1 MLTKSDA
8 RNLKSNDTV
17 VWQDLWAVHDYA
29 AKVTAIS
36 PSSVT
41 VTVTSNSKTYT
52 YDLTGDLTQEV
63 PLFKL
68 L

>member
-1 MLTKSDA
+1 MLSKLDA
-8 RNLKSNDTV
+8 RNLKTNDPV

-41 VTVTSNSKTYT
+41 VTVTSAAKDYT
-52 YDLTGDLTQEV
+52 YDLTGDLTQGV
-63 PLFKL
+63 PISKL
-68 L
+68 I